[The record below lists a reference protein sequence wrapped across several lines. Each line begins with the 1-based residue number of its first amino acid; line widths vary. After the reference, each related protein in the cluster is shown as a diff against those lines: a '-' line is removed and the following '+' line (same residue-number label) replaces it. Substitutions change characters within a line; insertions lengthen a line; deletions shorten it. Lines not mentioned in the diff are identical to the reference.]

1 MQVFVTEYQGF
12 SNPDRPQIFR
22 TCFDL
27 GIADSLAAVISPHLD
42 DAVLGC
48 AGFLQAHRGAF
59 AVTVMAGRPAPG
71 RLTDWDGK
79 CGFHEGDDV
88 VGARRREDEK
98 ALKML
103 GARPVW
109 LDFLDH
115 QYAPEA
121 PIAEVAAALAHACK
135 DFEIVAIPL
144 GLGHGDHLVTAA
156 ACREVARLQPKK
168 RWFVY
173 EDVIYRRTVGGTDAA
188 LAGLRAAGFALEPA
202 DFPVDMEAKRR
213 AIDAYASQLTG
224 LGDLIDDAY
233 SPERYWTMMRT

>member
-1 MQVFVTEYQGF
+1 MAPKYFVPALIWGI
-12 SNPDRPQIFR
+12 PQN
-22 TCFDL
+22 
-27 GIADSLAAVISPHLD
+27 LAAAISPHLD

-48 AGFLQAHRGAF
+48 AGFVQAHRGAF
-59 AVTVMAGRPAPG
+59 VVTVMAGRPAPG

-88 VGARRREDEK
+88 VRSRRREDEN
-98 ALKML
+98 ALRLL

-121 PIAEVAAALAHACK
+121 PVAEVAAALAHASR
-135 DFEIVAIPL
+135 DFDPVAIPL

-156 ACREVARLQPKK
+156 ACREVARLQPSKA
-168 RWFVY
+168 WFVY

-188 LAGLRAAGFALEPA
+188 LAGLRAERFVLEPA
-202 DFPVDMEAKRR
+202 DFPVDMGAKRR

-224 LGDLIDDAY
+224 LGDLTDDAY
-233 SPERYWTMMRT
+233 RPERYWTMMRT